1 MLIIGNFGL
10 SYTQSK
16 AQMGLWSEKRI
27 FLFWSVSYPKRS
39 FYQDRLGT
47 NIGKVLNTETRFS
60 QEHHGRSSPYGQ

>member
-16 AQMGLWSEKRI
+16 AQMGLWSEKRAI
-27 FLFWSVSYPKRS
+27 FFGP
-39 FYQDRLGT
+39 FHTQDRLGT
-47 NIGKVLNTETRFS
+47 KHRESTQHRDAFS